1 MNRRR
6 FASFPPI
13 AVLVALA
20 VPARGEAQQP
30 GPPTAIVVSGP
41 EVGEMAPEFTLPW
54 ATRDSVG
61 PSDVP
66 FRLGHARGKV
76 VVLAFFP
83 KDFTSGC
90 TAEMRAFADQY
101 PTMFGDGVVVVGIS
115 VDSVTT
121 HVRFAQSLQLPFRL
135 LSDPAQAVA
144 RKYGSQGSGET
155 MRRTVYV
162 LDPDGRVVYRNL
174 RFGALDPHS
183 YDELEVAVRD
193 ARLTGR

>member
-1 MNRRR
+1 MNTQLRIS
-6 FASFPPI
+6 A
-13 AVLVALA
+13 ALA
-20 VPARGEAQQP
+20 AIAALVLPCGGNAQQSQ

-41 EVGEMAPEFTLPW
+41 EVGEMAPEFSLPW

-61 PSDVP
+61 PAEAP

-90 TAEMRAFADQY
+90 TAEMRTFADQY
-101 PTMFGDGVVVVGIS
+101 ATMFGDGVVVLGIS

-121 HVRFAQSLQLPFRL
+121 HVSFAQSLQLPFQL
-135 LSDPAQAVA
+135 LSDPTQSVA
-144 RKYGSQGSGET
+144 RRYGSQGSGDH

-162 LDPDGRVVYRNL
+162 LDKDGRVAYRNL
-174 RFGALDPHS
+174 QFGALDPHA
-183 YDELEVAVRD
+183 YDDLKAAVHS
-193 ARLTGR
+193 AR

>member
-1 MNRRR
+1 MN
-6 FASFPPI
+6 AQLKIS
-13 AVLVALA
+13 AALA
-20 VPARGEAQQP
+20 AIAALAFPSSGNAQQSQ
-30 GPPTAIVVSGP
+30 GPPTAVVVSGP

-61 PSDVP
+61 PADAP

-90 TAEMRAFADQY
+90 TAEMRTFADQY
-101 PTMFGDGVVVVGIS
+101 ATMFGDGVVVLGIS

-121 HVRFAQSLQLPFRL
+121 HMSFAQSLQLPFQL
-135 LSDPAQAVA
+135 LSDPTQSVA
-144 RKYGSQGSGET
+144 RRYGSQGSGDY

-162 LDPDGRVVYRNL
+162 LDKDGRVAYRNL
-174 RFGALDPHS
+174 QFGALDPHA
-183 YDELEVAVRD
+183 YGDLKAAVHA
-193 ARLTGR
+193 AR